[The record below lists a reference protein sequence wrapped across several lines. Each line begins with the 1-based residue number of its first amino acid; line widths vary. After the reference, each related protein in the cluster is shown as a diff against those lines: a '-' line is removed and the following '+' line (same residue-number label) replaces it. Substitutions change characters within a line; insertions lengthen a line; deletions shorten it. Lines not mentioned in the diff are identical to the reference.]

1 MLNDVIA
8 ITNRKLCQRDFLEQI
23 KRVCEAE
30 PKAIILREKDLN
42 EKEYTKLA
50 EQVYNITNIYNVRLI
65 IHTYINV
72 AEELGLDT
80 VHMSLQYFR
89 KYKEYTDGIADANNT
104 SVTPDKSTD
113 ASTSST
119 PARID
124 CSIYPAD
131 EPEAVSHIVLHK
143 KIGCSIHS
151 VEEAVEA
158 QKLGASYITAGHIYA
173 TDCKKGLAPRGLEF
187 LKEVCESVTIP
198 VYAIGGIDV
207 EGTRRDEVKMC
218 GAAGSCIMSGMMRL

>member
-23 KRVCEAE
+23 KRVCEAG
-30 PKAIILREKDLN
+30 PKAIILREKDLS

-72 AEELGLDT
+72 AEALGLDT

-89 KYKEYTDGIADANNT
+89 EYKEYMDGIADANNT

-173 TDCKKGLAPRGLEF
+173 TDCKKGLPPRGLEF
-187 LKEVCESVTIP
+187 LENVCKAVKIP
-198 VYAIGGIDV
+198 VYAIGGIHP
-207 EGTRRDEVKMC
+207 GTGQLNEIMEH
-218 GAAGSCIMSGMMRL
+218 GSAGGCIMSDMMKI

>member
-23 KRVCEAE
+23 KRVCEAG
-30 PKAIILREKDLN
+30 PQAIILREKDLN

-72 AEELGLDT
+72 AEELGIDT
-80 VHMSLQYFR
+80 VHMSLLHFR
-89 KYKEYTDGIADANNT
+89 EYKEYMDDIADANNT
-104 SVTPDKSTD
+104 SVTPDKSAD
-113 ASTSST
+113 VSTSST

-124 CSIYPAD
+124 GSIYPAD
-131 EPEAVSHIVLHK
+131 ESEAVSHIMLHK

-158 QKLGASYITAGHIYA
+158 QNLGASYITAGHIYA
-173 TDCKKGLAPRGLEF
+173 TDCKKRTCAERIRVP
-187 LKEVCESVTIP
+187 
-198 VYAIGGIDV
+198 
-207 EGTRRDEVKMC
+207 
-218 GAAGSCIMSGMMRL
+218 

>member
-23 KRVCEAE
+23 KRVCEAG
-30 PKAIILREKDLN
+30 PKAIILREKDLS

-65 IHTYINV
+65 IHTYISV

-151 VEEAVEA
+151 VGGGSRSTEAWCVIYNRR
-158 QKLGASYITAGHIYA
+158 SYICY
-173 TDCKKGLAPRGLEF
+173 
-187 LKEVCESVTIP
+187 
-198 VYAIGGIDV
+198 
-207 EGTRRDEVKMC
+207 
-218 GAAGSCIMSGMMRL
+218 